1 LTEKATETKHTPATT
16 TGRTWW
22 IRIGVLAG
30 LVLLLIGSNAL
41 YFEAAAWNGTLSGV
55 PGQVLYAAGF
65 DAYGDE
71 WQQYDGR
78 DSATMQ
84 DGVLRLTVNTPNT
97 IYSAAEPVFTD
108 FDLRVTATATAGSI
122 DNAYG
127 VVFHLQE
134 PETTCDMPALI
145 FCDMAQIDLLEI
157 PLRLAFRPQSS
168 GATAYY
174 MFLMSSDGY
183 YSVWRGTNATSR
195 RLSAWI
201 PSDAIM
207 QGLNAENRVR
217 VVAVDDTFRFYINDT
232 PLEVCIPDSPAG
244 ESTYAYGECIDG
256 QMQAVL
262 RDDSYSS
269 GKIGMV
275 VDTIQPGGGAGVT
288 VEFDNLSVIY
298 PQAILDEGNQ
308 T

>member
-1 LTEKATETKHTPATT
+1 MTEKAIETEHTPATT
-16 TGRTWW
+16 TANTWW
-22 IRIGVLAG
+22 IRTGVLLG

-41 YFEAAAWNGTLSGV
+41 YFEAATWHGTLSGA

-65 DAYGDE
+65 DAFSDE

-78 DSATMQ
+78 DSATI
-84 DGVLRLTVNTPNT
+84 DKSALRLTVNTPNT

-108 FDLRVTATATAGSI
+108 FDLRVTITATEGSI

-127 VVFHLQE
+127 VVFRLQE
-134 PETTCDMPALI
+134 PETGCDMPAVV

-157 PLRLAFRPQSS
+157 PLRLMFRSQSS

-183 YSVWRGTNATSR
+183 YSVWRGTRETSE

-201 PSDAIM
+201 PSDAIV

-217 VVAVDDTFRFYINDT
+217 VVAVDDTFRFYINKT

-262 RDDSYSS
+262 RDDSHSS
-269 GKIGMV
+269 GQIGLA

-288 VEFDNLSVIY
+288 VEFDDLSVIY